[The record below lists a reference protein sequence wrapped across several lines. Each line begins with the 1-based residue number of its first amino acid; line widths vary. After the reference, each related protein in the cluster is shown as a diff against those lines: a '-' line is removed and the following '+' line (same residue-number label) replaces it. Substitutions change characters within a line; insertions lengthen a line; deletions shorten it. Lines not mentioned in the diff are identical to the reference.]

1 MRGPRPGISIA
12 LVNFQEISPLLCPMI
27 RAHGPQLDS
36 YAGLLPSITPTLAQ
50 ALHKFKLGI
59 GELLWRWTLV
69 STIPFQSYEPL
80 TACFGE
86 G

>member
-1 MRGPRPGISIA
+1 MRLAIELRPKPNRGS
-12 LVNFQEISPLLCPMI
+12 
-27 RAHGPQLDS
+27 
-36 YAGLLPSITPTLAQ
+36 
-50 ALHKFKLGI
+50 HKFKLGI

-86 G
+86 H

>member
-1 MRGPRPGISIA
+1 MAEPPCDGGGYSGRKTIA
-12 LVNFQEISPLLCPMI
+12 VRS
-27 RAHGPQLDS
+27 DS
-36 YAGLLPSITPTLAQ
+36 LGS
-50 ALHKFKLGI
+50 HKFKLGI

>member
-1 MRGPRPGISIA
+1 MILCNRAVLAALQITGVVAVGCRGERLTADEVEGVRGS
-12 LVNFQEISPLLCPMI
+12 
-27 RAHGPQLDS
+27 
-36 YAGLLPSITPTLAQ
+36 
-50 ALHKFKLGI
+50 HKFKLGI